1 MKQKNTLT
9 TMPQLLGPCI
19 QAGWFTPEET
29 ADIVAVSYKY
39 DIGVF
44 IRLAIDTGLSI
55 DEIKGLRWDSLVYE
69 LGSDYEY
76 YDLFIKEVRYD
87 YPLTLCDN
95 PNSLRLKTGCIR
107 RLCIPVK
114 TGRELLQWC
123 KLHTIRNT
131 PYMLVD
137 ENGDLMEGDRFSEKY
152 MQVID
157 EANAMPLGFEA
168 LRNTFVF
175 NALDAGLSSDVIG
188 LILGLQPSYQLSV
201 AEAAQIKQQLA
212 CGFPSSQIEV
222 FPTVD
227 ETPINPKMMNNF
239 WNNGGIFWPRS

>member
-1 MKQKNTLT
+1 M
-9 TMPQLLGPCI
+9 
-19 QAGWFTPEET
+19 
-29 ADIVAVSYKY
+29 
-39 DIGVF
+39 
-44 IRLAIDTGLSI
+44 
-55 DEIKGLRWDSLVYE
+55 
-69 LGSDYEY
+69 
-76 YDLFIKEVRYD
+76 RYD

-157 EANAMPLGFEA
+157 EANVLPFGFDA

-188 LILGLQPSYQLSV
+188 LILGFQPSYQLSV
-201 AEAAQIKQQLA
+201 AKAEQIKQQLA
-212 CGFPSSQIEV
+212 CGFPASLIGI

-227 ETPINPKMMNNF
+227 YTPIDYMMQYNLLKNT
-239 WNNGGIFWPRS
+239 GIF